1 MSIKLVVYDDVL
13 LSDTLVLWAEHL
25 SEKAARSEAVY
36 KKKVMKRR
44 GRNHKH
50 NFSNKYNRKG
60 QQKAYKKEWHRAVR
74 QMKRWSDDKR
84 VSTTRSELNWG
95 GL

>member
-1 MSIKLVVYDDVL
+1 MVYDEGL
-13 LSDTLVLWAEHL
+13 LCGSLDLWAEHL
-25 SEKAARSEAVY
+25 SEKASRSEVVY
-36 KKKVMKRR
+36 KKKVTKRR

-84 VSTTRSELNWG
+84 VSTKRSELNWG